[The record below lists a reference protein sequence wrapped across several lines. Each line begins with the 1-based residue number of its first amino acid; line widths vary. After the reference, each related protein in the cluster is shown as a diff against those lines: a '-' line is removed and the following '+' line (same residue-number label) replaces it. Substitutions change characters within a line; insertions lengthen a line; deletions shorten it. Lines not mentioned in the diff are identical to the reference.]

1 MLLFLAAGVA
11 VVGGPTLR
19 AADMAVVP
27 RPAEI
32 KVRSGSFTHN
42 AHTVIGEL
50 RSRIVPQLARLDP
63 MKAAYYV
70 DSPAAPAAAK
80 PAQQGQ
86 AAGKARTTP
95 PPPPQVIGLSCHAS
109 RGAAGNRVGR
119 CGIAAAIA
127 RNRLSRRQR
136 APPAAGR
143 QGPGHVEARALWKIR
158 SALWKG
164 NMN

>member
-1 MLLFLAAGVA
+1 MLLFLAAGIA

-50 RSRIVPQLARLDP
+50 RSRIVPQLAQLDP

-95 PPPPQVIGLSCHAS
+95 PPPPQVIGLSCAVPVAGQPVTVSVDVAS
-109 RGAAGNRVGR
+109 QPQSLVIVYPDGSEHRLPLDAKGQVTWKPAHYGKYVLH
-119 CGIAAAIA
+119 CGKAT
-127 RNRLSRRQR
+127 
-136 APPAAGR
+136 
-143 QGPGHVEARALWKIR
+143 
-158 SALWKG
+158 
-164 NMN
+164 